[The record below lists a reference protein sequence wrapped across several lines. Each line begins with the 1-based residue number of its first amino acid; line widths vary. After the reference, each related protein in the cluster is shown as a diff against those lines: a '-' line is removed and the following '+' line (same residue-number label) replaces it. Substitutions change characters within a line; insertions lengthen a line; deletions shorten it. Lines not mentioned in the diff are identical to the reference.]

1 MSTTKII
8 DVSKYQGIIDYDKVK
23 KEGKIDAVILRS
35 SIGTS
40 TDDKFYEYV
49 DGFKK
54 AGIPIV
60 GIYHFSHAVNESDV
74 MKEASLAMS
83 NAEKARLDKKTI
95 IFFDFEYESIDVF
108 KTKAT
113 PTKNV
118 VSSLA
123 VKFCSAIRSAG
134 YVSGIYFNPD
144 FYNNWF
150 NKDALANN
158 IKWLADWRGSRSLEC
173 DIWQYGTA
181 TIPGIQNKVD
191 VNEGYIFDFSKDEK
205 IGSISKPASKP
216 LLKKSNEE
224 VAKDVIAGKY
234 GNGEDRKKK
243 LKEAGYDYNAVQSI
257 VNKLVAPKQETKPK
271 KSNEEVANDVIKGL
285 YGNGEERK
293 KKLAAEGYD
302 YNAVQSI
309 VNKLVNTGNNS
320 KSKVAPAQSRDN
332 SLTGGYVV
340 TASALNMRFT
350 PGLLTNTNVIRVLNK
365 GQVVQNYGY
374 YSTIDGVKW
383 LYVAFGSETGYVDSR
398 YVTKK

>member
-8 DVSKYQGIIDYDKVK
+8 DVSKFQCKIDFDKVK
-23 KEGKIDAVILRS
+23 KEGGIDAVILRS

-49 DGFKK
+49 DGFNN

-60 GIYHFSHAVNESDV
+60 GIYHFSHAVNENDV
-74 MKEASLAMS
+74 KKEATLAIS
-83 NAEKARLDKKTI
+83 NAEKAKLNKKTI
-95 IFFDFEYESIDVF
+95 IFFDFEYESIDVM
-108 KTKAT
+108 KTKTT
-113 PTKNV
+113 PTKSLV
-118 VSSLA
+118 TSLA
-123 VKFCSAIRSAG
+123 VKFCSMVREAG

-150 NKDALANN
+150 EKPAFENN
-158 IKWLADWRGSRSLEC
+158 VKWLADWRGSRTLEC
-173 DIWQYGTA
+173 DIWQHGT
-181 TIPGIQNKVD
+181 TTVPGINNKVD
-191 VNEGYIFDFSKDEK
+191 TNDGYIFDFSKEEK
-205 IGSISKPASKP
+205 IESISKPASKP

-243 LKEAGYDYNAVQSI
+243 LKEAGYDYDAVQSI

-271 KSNEEVANDVIKGL
+271 KSNEEVAKDVIKGL
-285 YGNGEERK
+285 YGNGEDRK
-293 KKLAAEGYD
+293 KKLTDEGYD

-309 VNKLVNTGNNS
+309 VNKLVNTGSNS

-332 SLTGGYVV
+332 SLTGGYIV
-340 TASALNMRFT
+340 TASALNMRYT

-374 YSTIDGVKW
+374 YSTINGVKW
-383 LYVAFGSETGYVDSR
+383 LYVAYGSETGYVDSR
-398 YVTKK
+398 YVTRK